1 MISND
6 PFISDQWFLH
16 NFGQTGGPSGLDLD
30 IQSAWQ
36 QTKGSNVV
44 VGFVADGI
52 QNDHPDLRDRFAP
65 WLSHHFANQS
75 SNTWAKDDH
84 DTALAGIVVATADN
98 GVGVAGI
105 APEARFATLG
115 IHTSDLGN
123 DVVISQALSHR
134 RDEIHIYNSSWGPW
148 DSGEGL
154 DRPGEL
160 TEKALSDGVK
170 YGRNGLGNIFVWSA
184 GNGLEFNDN
193 TNYDGYVSSRYTI
206 AVTGINHRGH
216 QAYYSEPGASIFVA
230 AYSSGDFQGL
240 MTTVSEKGTGD
251 SYDGYGESGMT
262 SGAAPVVSGVA
273 ALMLGANPNLGWR
286 DVQHILA
293 STATKTDPGDSGWTT
308 NGAGYHINHKF
319 GFGAVNAGA
328 AVNAAATWQNVG
340 PEVSVA
346 SQEKGIYQAV
356 PDNNAWGISSQVYI
370 DQDITVEWAEILF
383 DADHGNRG
391 ELDVRLVSPDGTES
405 ILAERHNDFAP
416 DYDRWT
422 FTSMRNWGESSL
434 GNWTLRVSDRVQGEV
449 GHWNSWQLNLYGS
462 AGQGGGN
469 PVTPPVTPPTTPPV
483 IPPVTPPVTPP
494 PVTPPSTPI
503 PSTKVRG
510 TAASEYVPGGAGAEH
525 LIGGAGSDY
534 LWAGP
539 GDDRLDGSNDSL
551 KGANE
556 WDILVGGDGADT
568 FVLGNSSQAYYS
580 AGGHSD
586 LGYVEDFT
594 PGTDLVVLY
603 GSASDYRLEHVD
615 GESWLTLG
623 SGESIAGFAS
633 ATALKLSDFHFLG

>member
-6 PFISDQWFLH
+6 PLVTNQWFLH
-16 NFGQTGGPSGLDLD
+16 NFGQTGGPSNLDLD
-30 IQSAWQ
+30 IQAAWQ
-36 QTKGSNVV
+36 HNHGQNVV

-52 QNDHPDLRDRFAP
+52 QHDHPDLRDRFAP

-84 DTALAGIVVATADN
+84 DTALAGLVVATANN
-98 GVGVAGI
+98 GIGVAGI
-105 APEARFATLG
+105 APQASFATLG
-115 IHTSDLGN
+115 INTSDLGN
-123 DVVISQALSHR
+123 DWVISQALSHKR
-134 RDEIHIYNSSWGPW
+134 NEIDIYNSSWGPW

-160 TEKALSDGVK
+160 TEKALADGVK

-240 MTTVSEKGTGD
+240 MTTVSQKGNGD
-251 SYDGYGESGMT
+251 PLDGYAESGMT

-273 ALMLGANPNLGWR
+273 ALILGTNPSLGWR

-293 STATKTDPGDSGWTT
+293 STATKTNPGDSDWTT
-308 NGAGYHINHKF
+308 NGAGYHINHKY

-328 AVNAAATWQNVG
+328 AVTAAATWQNVG
-340 PEVSVA
+340 PEVSFV
-346 SQEKGIYQAV
+346 SQEQGIHQAV
-356 PDNNAWGISSQVYI
+356 PDNNSWGISSKISVT
-370 DQDITVEWAEILF
+370 QDIKVESAEILF
-383 DADHGNRG
+383 DAVHGNRG
-391 ELDVRLVSPDGTES
+391 ELDVRLISPDGTES
-405 ILAERHNDFAP
+405 ILAERHNDPAP

-422 FTSMRNWGESSL
+422 FTSIRNWGESSL
-434 GNWTLRVSDRVQGEV
+434 GDWTLRVSDRVQGEV
-449 GHWNSWQLNLYGS
+449 GQWNSWQLNLYGS
-462 AGQGGGN
+462 AGQGGN
-469 PVTPPVTPPTTPPV
+469 PVPPVTP
-483 IPPVTPPVTPP
+483 PPVTPPVTPP
-494 PVTPPSTPI
+494 PVTPPPVTPPSTPV
-503 PSTKVRG
+503 PSTEVLG

-534 LWAGP
+534 VWAGP
-539 GDDRLDGSNDSL
+539 GDDRIDGSNASL

-568 FVLGNSSQAYYS
+568 FVLGDSTQAYYS
-580 AGGHSD
+580 AAGHSD
-586 LGYVEDFT
+586 LGYVEDFQ

-603 GSASDYRLEHVD
+603 GSADNYRLEHTS
-615 GESWLTLG
+615 GESWLSLR
-623 SGESIAGFAS
+623 SGESVAGFAS
-633 ATALKLSDFHFLG
+633 ATALKLSDFQYLG